1 MTHYTLEDLAA
12 FTQKEKQMMEEVL
25 YPDLHDAAQPS
36 DQCVK
41 AILDYARAV
50 SIRPGKKLDH
60 YAMVLN

>member
-12 FTQKEKQMMEEVL
+12 FTQKEKQMMKEVL
-25 YPDLHDAAQPS
+25 HPDLHEEAQPS
-36 DQCVK
+36 AQSVK
-41 AILDYARAV
+41 TILDYARAV